1 MKEPVALFHSG
12 WGRGWNGNSGNA
24 AGVVLG
30 AVPRGPALSGILG
43 CWRCRDAVCG
53 SEYQGVQQNTK
64 RHLGD
69 LCPCLER
76 SSVFSLKKQVRG
88 RLSGS
93 VV

>member
-1 MKEPVALFHSG
+1 MLRDGTSSFVPLGEGAGTGS
-12 WGRGWNGNSGNA
+12 SGNA

-30 AVPRGPALSGILG
+30 AVPGGPALSGILG
-43 CWRCRDAVCG
+43 CWRCRDAVG
-53 SEYQGVQQNTK
+53 LSTK
-64 RHLGD
+64 GCNRTRRGHLGD

-88 RLSGS
+88 CLSGS